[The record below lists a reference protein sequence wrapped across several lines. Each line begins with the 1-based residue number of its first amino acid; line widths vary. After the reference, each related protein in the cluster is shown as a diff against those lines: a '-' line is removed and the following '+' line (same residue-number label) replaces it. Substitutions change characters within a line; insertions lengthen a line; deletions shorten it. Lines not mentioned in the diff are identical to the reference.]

1 MFELLPKGL
10 WIDFVGKRR
19 FWASV
24 SAVLATVGILLFTMV
39 GPNWGLDFSG
49 GTEVQVRFE
58 KPTTLADVRGALA
71 PMGVADDSIQLVG
84 DAADN
89 RFLVRLRGDT
99 GSQTGSTRVDD
110 ARKAL
115 VTTFGENWLETFK
128 VDSEVGT
135 TLRVTYTGEPVPL
148 DKVQAAL
155 AGVEGVTVATGT
167 DANTLRLRLPGEAED
182 IRAALTKGLPDREG
196 DVERADSVGPKV
208 GGNLRT
214 AGIISIAL
222 SIAIHVV
229 YIAMRFDLAFAPGAI
244 ACLFHDV
251 AITCGILVLTRQ
263 EFGLQT
269 VSALLTLTGYSLN
282 DTIVIYDRIRENM
295 AKFRRKDFGELI
307 NVSMNE
313 TLSRTL
319 MTSISTSMAMIPFL
333 FIGGPVL
340 REFATVML
348 IGIVIGTYSSIY
360 VAVPITMLLE
370 DHKEQILAFVGFG
383 KKKGSAVAGPELP
396 HPPAQDDA
404 P

>member
-1 MFELLPKGL
+1 
-10 WIDFVGKRR
+10 
-19 FWASV
+19 
-24 SAVLATVGILLFTMV
+24 
-39 GPNWGLDFSG
+39 
-49 GTEVQVRFE
+49 
-58 KPTTLADVRGALA
+58 
-71 PMGVADDSIQLVG
+71 
-84 DAADN
+84 
-89 RFLVRLRGDT
+89 
-99 GSQTGSTRVDD
+99 
-110 ARKAL
+110 
-115 VTTFGENWLETFK
+115 
-128 VDSEVGT
+128 
-135 TLRVTYTGEPVPL
+135 
-148 DKVQAAL
+148 
-155 AGVEGVTVATGT
+155 VTVSTGT

-214 AGIISIAL
+214 AGIISIVL

-229 YIAMRFDLAFAPGAI
+229 YIGLRFDLAFAPGAI

-295 AKFRRKDFGELI
+295 GKFRRKDFGELI

-313 TLSRTL
+313 TLSRTI
-319 MTSISTSMAMIPFL
+319 MTSLSTSMAMIPFL

-370 DHKEQILAFVGFG
+370 DHKDQILSFLGFG
-383 KKKGSAVAGPELP
+383 KKSAKGTAGPALP
-396 HPPAQDDA
+396 HPAAKDEA